1 VTNEIVPITCHSDL
15 TTVLAFLIE
24 AGGLVLI
31 DSGGSDDPRG
41 PIAAALRDRG
51 HALSQL
57 CTIVHTHG
65 HWDHAGG
72 DAAVRAA
79 TGVEIMIH
87 EAGEPLL
94 TDLHRHLAGYATDA
108 LRLLAQQTDL
118 DEIVDGFPARFGGAV
133 TANRLLHDGD
143 EIDLGAGVVLTVID
157 VPGHSADHVAL
168 YWASAGVL
176 FAGDAAQGTGSRR
189 GGCPLYFES
198 VRQARASI
206 SRLRQVPF
214 RTLYLSHPFGRL
226 QSDQRATSYSTAE
239 GDAFLRESLEA
250 LTMMEEAMQSTRSLP
265 AETPFL
271 DRAQAAT
278 AHLQQTAPWPLQ
290 LHPVAGV
297 PSSAAPTFARIWQE
311 IEPGAQPAARTTR

>member
-1 VTNEIVPITCHSDL
+1 MATPIVPIVCQSDL
-15 TTVLAFLIE
+15 TTVVAFLIE
-24 AGGLVLI
+24 ADGLVLI
-31 DSGGSDDPRG
+31 DSGGSNDPRG
-41 PIAAALRDRG
+41 PIATALRDRG
-51 HALSQL
+51 HDLSQL
-57 CTIVHTHG
+57 RTIVHTHG

-79 TGVEIMIH
+79 TEVEIMIH

-94 TDLHRHLAGYATDA
+94 TDPQRHLAGYATDA
-108 LRLLAQQTDL
+108 PRLLAQEADRN
-118 DEIVDGFPARFGGAV
+118 EIVDGFPARFGGAV

-206 SRLRQVPF
+206 NRLHQIPF

-226 QSDQRATSYSTAE
+226 QGEQRATSYSTAE

-250 LTMMEEAMQSTRSLP
+250 LTMMEEAMQSTKGAASRDPLSR
-265 AETPFL
+265 AGTSR
-271 DRAQAAT
+271 DRPPSAVRAVAAAT
-278 AHLQQTAPWPLQ
+278 P
-290 LHPVAGV
+290 
-297 PSSAAPTFARIWQE
+297 
-311 IEPGAQPAARTTR
+311 PGRWRAE